1 MKIKN
6 QQTGPSGQIL
16 ERLKH
21 LHPKMIDLSLG
32 RIQHLLAKLHNPH
45 QKLAP
50 VIHVAGTNG
59 KGSSVAYLR
68 AIFEAAGYRVHAYIS
83 PHLVHFHERIRVAGR
98 LIDDETLTAL
108 LDECEKTNGGEPI
121 TFFEITTAAA
131 FLAFS
136 RAPADIVLLET
147 GLGGRLD
154 ATNVI
159 AEPLVTILTPISF
172 DHMQYLGNS
181 LADIAAEKA
190 GIMKYRVPAV
200 IGPQPFDAMQVF
212 IPKAASLSAP
222 LSRYGVEWDVE
233 ERTEDFIFKESGRTK
248 IFPKPILPGSHQV
261 LNAGTVI
268 AALKYLKKFR
278 LDDSDIARGLRTADW
293 PARLQRLTKGPLSK
307 MLPPLWELWLDG
319 AHNQGGA
326 AILLDWLQQ
335 QPSKPTYLIF
345 GMITTKQPLEFLGYF
360 EGKVSA
366 VKVIPIAGSD
376 HSAFDPQH
384 IVEMTQKLSTNI
396 KAEKN
401 EKTALQNII
410 VNEQQPARVL
420 ICGSL
425 YLAGEILRD
434 NE

>member
-6 QQTGPSGQIL
+6 QQIAPSHQIL

-32 RIQHLLAKLHNPH
+32 RIQGLLAKLGNPH
-45 QKLAP
+45 QRLAP

-59 KGSSVAYLR
+59 KGSTVAYLR

-98 LIDDETLTAL
+98 LIDDITLTAL
-108 LDECEKTNGGEPI
+108 LDECEKTNAGQPI

-136 RAPADIVLLET
+136 QIPADIVLLET

-181 LADIAAEKA
+181 LAAIAAEKA
-190 GIMKYRVPAV
+190 GIMKYKVPAV
-200 IGPQPFDAMQVF
+200 IGRQPNDAMQVF
-212 IPKAASLSAP
+212 MQKAENLSIP
-222 LSRYGVEWDVE
+222 LSRYGVEWNVE
-233 ERTEDFIFKESGRTK
+233 ERREDFLFKELGSK
-248 IFPKPILPGSHQV
+248 KSFPKPVLPGSHQI
-261 LNAGTVI
+261 LNAGMVL
-268 AALKYLKKFR
+268 AALKYVRQFR
-278 LDDSDIARGLRTADW
+278 FHDSDIVKGLRNAEW
-293 PARLQRLTKGPLSK
+293 PARLQRLTKGPLTQ
-307 MLPPLWELWLDG
+307 MLPPSWELWLDG
-319 AHNQGGA
+319 AHNPGGA
-326 AILLDWLQQ
+326 EILVDWLNQ
-335 QPSKPTYLIF
+335 QPPKPTYLIF
-345 GMITTKQPLEFLGYF
+345 GMITTKQPLEFLQYF
-360 EGKVSA
+360 EGKVLA

-376 HSAFDPQH
+376 HSAFDPQDV
-384 IVEMTQKLSTNI
+384 VEMTQSLSTNI
-396 KAEKN
+396 QAEKN
-401 EKTALQNII
+401 AKTALQQLIL
-410 VNEQQPARVL
+410 NEQRSARVL

-425 YLAGEILRD
+425 YLAGEILQD